1 MGCKLDKDCEFPRSQ
16 ANWAVKEVVRVS
28 FWWQRG
34 EKLGW
39 VFLFLF
45 FSPVEELVSDSS
57 WLRGS
62 GQVHSS
68 TLPHSSSFFLRPWRD
83 LVTGTGDTWWPT
95 GLEQR

>member
-1 MGCKLDKDCEFPRSQ
+1 M
-16 ANWAVKEVVRVS
+16 
-28 FWWQRG
+28 
-34 EKLGW
+34 GW

-45 FSPVEELVSDSS
+45 FSALEELAFNLS

-68 TLPHSSSFFLRPWRD
+68 TLPHSSSFFLRPRRH

-95 GLEQR
+95 GLEQRQLHHLPVLVHGYIPGPRTKLGTFDE